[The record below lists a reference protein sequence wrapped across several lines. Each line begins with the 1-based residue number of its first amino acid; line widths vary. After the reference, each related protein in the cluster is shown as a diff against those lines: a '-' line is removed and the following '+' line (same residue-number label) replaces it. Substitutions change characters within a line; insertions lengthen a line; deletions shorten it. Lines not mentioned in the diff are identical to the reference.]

1 MGLGRPRSPTRLDP
15 PHARRVVDANRDDQV
30 KIGEDVLSD
39 SCIKDR
45 LREREV

>member
-1 MGLGRPRSPTRLDP
+1 MGLGTALPRRRVSTHPT
-15 PHARRVVDANRDDQV
+15 RRVVDATRDDQV

>member
-1 MGLGRPRSPTRLDP
+1 MGLGTALPDAFSTHPT
-15 PHARRVVDANRDDQV
+15 RRVVDATRDDQV

>member
-1 MGLGRPRSPTRLDP
+1 MGLGTALRRVSTHPT
-15 PHARRVVDANRDDQV
+15 RRVVDATRDDQV